1 MLLYNKSLIGA
12 PPETTDELITVGKQ
26 LTGGDRYGI
35 VWNQVEPFWLVPWL
49 GGFGGEVFAED
60 GLTPNLNTPPMVAT
74 LQFLSDLKN
83 VHGIT
88 PQEVDYAGADSLF
101 KDGQAAMIVNGD
113 WALSEY
119 VGILGDDLGIAPLP
133 KVASTGLFPAPY
145 TSGKYFMIPVDVEGQ
160 RRDTIVEFIEYVTNY
175 DNQIRLVTELTR
187 LPALREALDDPL
199 VTGDPILEGSSLQIA
214 QGTPMPSVLEWR
226 CNWDA
231 MKPELIAVLT
241 STKNASGCGARHAGV
256 GRIVRGGICKRR
268 AGASTLC
275 DSFLSAEPGVPAA
288 SYTESERPA
297 PRYHGQPALRD
308 PFAPMAIII

>member
-1 MLLYNKSLIGA
+1 MIMPGPFVVAGLIQPVDGLVDLSRYVDSVVQDGQTWAVPISNGNHLMLLYNKSLIGA

-35 VWNQVEPFWLVPWL
+35 VWNQAEPFWLIPWL

-133 KVASTGLFPAPY
+133 KVTSTGLFPAPY

-160 RRDTIVEFIEYVTNY
+160 KRDTIVEFIEYVTNY

-214 QGTPMPSVLEWR
+214 HGTPMPSVLEMR

-231 MKPELIAVLT
+231 MKPELISVLT
-241 STKNASGCGARHAGV
+241 STKNASDAARDMQA
-256 GRIVRGGICKRR
+256 
-268 AGASTLC
+268 
-275 DSFLSAEPGVPAA
+275 SAESCVAN
-288 SYTESERPA
+288 
-297 PRYHGQPALRD
+297 L
-308 PFAPMAIII
+308 